1 MADLEA
7 GGLTW
12 RKSSRSEDAN
22 CVEVAISSADV
33 LVRHSQDH
41 QEKILRFTYSEWHA
55 FLAGVRNN
63 EFEVDPPDPLSEG

>member
-41 QEKILRFTYSEWHA
+41 QEKIITLHILGMACLLGRRSQQ
-55 FLAGVRNN
+55 
-63 EFEVDPPDPLSEG
+63 